1 MAGKWNLRILWS
13 GNGCKGIHEA
23 LSEIKLIEYVHL
35 TFTWLD
41 PSGLKHIVEKK
52 NGRHMVVSSSWR
64 NTSPVIIVL
73 GDASI
78 P

>member
-1 MAGKWNLRILWS
+1 MDAKAFMRLYQ
-13 GNGCKGIHEA
+13 
-23 LSEIKLIEYVHL
+23 LIEYVHL

-41 PSGLKHIVEKK
+41 PSGLKHIVEIILV
-52 NGRHMVVSSSWR
+52 GIWWF
-64 NTSPVIIVL
+64 PPLGEIPPAVIIVL